1 MTGAWKI
8 SWIKSRLVFLIKEE
22 LLNFNV
28 CLILQLDFELL
39 IHVHVNIFFKLVV
52 ELQMIIIFIA
62 GNIEVIHVIF
72 LL

>member
-39 IHVHVNIFFKLVV
+39 IHVKIFFKLVV

>member
-28 CLILQLDFELL
+28 CLILQLDFKLL
-39 IHVHVNIFFKLVV
+39 IHVNIFFKLVV

>member
-8 SWIKSRLVFLIKEE
+8 SWIKSRLVFLIKED

-39 IHVHVNIFFKLVV
+39 IHVNIFFKLVV

>member
-28 CLILQLDFELL
+28 CLILQLDFKLL
-39 IHVHVNIFFKLVV
+39 IHVNKFFKLVV

-62 GNIEVIHVIF
+62 GNIEVYIHVIF

>member
-28 CLILQLDFELL
+28 CLILQLDFKLL
-39 IHVHVNIFFKLVV
+39 IHVKIFFKLVV

>member
-39 IHVHVNIFFKLVV
+39 IHVNIFFKLVV

-62 GNIEVIHVIF
+62 GNIEVYIHVIF

>member
-39 IHVHVNIFFKLVV
+39 IHVNIFFKLDV

>member
-28 CLILQLDFELL
+28 CLILQLDFKLL
-39 IHVHVNIFFKLVV
+39 IHVKIFFKLVV

-62 GNIEVIHVIF
+62 GNIEVYIHVIF

>member
-28 CLILQLDFELL
+28 CLILQLDFKLL
-39 IHVHVNIFFKLVV
+39 IHVNIFFKLVV

-62 GNIEVIHVIF
+62 GNIEVYIHVIF

>member
-28 CLILQLDFELL
+28 CLILQLDFKLL
-39 IHVHVNIFFKLVV
+39 IHVNIFFKLVV
-52 ELQMIIIFIA
+52 ELQMIMIFIA

>member
-39 IHVHVNIFFKLVV
+39 IHVNIFFKLVV